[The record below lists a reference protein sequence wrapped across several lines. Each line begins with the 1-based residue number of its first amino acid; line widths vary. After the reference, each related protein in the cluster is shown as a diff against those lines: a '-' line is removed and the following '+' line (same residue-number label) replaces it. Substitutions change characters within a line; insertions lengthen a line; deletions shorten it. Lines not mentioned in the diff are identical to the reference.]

1 MYTVLYM
8 IVIVLIIIYGFKAYQ
23 NYPSYKNSI
32 LPTLFPNYLEFF
44 WRMFIRKDASNSSYL
59 NKFIGI
65 HKLSF
70 ATIENRQHQVTS
82 KFVLFFYNKGIT
94 IVEYLDFS
102 GTYSGNDEDRSW
114 IIKSNNKKIR
124 ITNPVH
130 ELEKYENRIQNMF
143 NDVQI
148 SSVIAISDDSQIDKI
163 QTQTLCCTYKDV
175 ITTLNNIQCKHN
187 LNENEIQNMFN
198 CFNQKRS
205 TLS

>member
-1 MYTVLYM
+1 MYTVLYT
-8 IVIVLIIIYGFKAYQ
+8 ILIVLIIIYGFKAYQ

-59 NKFIGI
+59 NKSIGN

-94 IVEYLDFS
+94 IVEYLDYP

-114 IIKSNNKKIR
+114 MIKNNNKKIR
-124 ITNPVH
+124 ITNPIH
-130 ELEKYENRIQNMF
+130 ELQTYKNRIQKMF
-143 NDVQI
+143 KDGQI
-148 SSVIAISDDSQIDKI
+148 SSVIAIKDDSEIDKI
-163 QTQTLCCTYKDV
+163 QTQTLYCKYKDV
-175 ITTLNNIQCKHN
+175 ITTLNNIQCEHT
-187 LNENEIQNMFN
+187 LSESEIQNLFDS
-198 CFNQKRS
+198 FNQKRS

>member
-1 MYTVLYM
+1 MYTVLYTLL
-8 IVIVLIIIYGFKAYQ
+8 IVLIIIYGFKAYQ

-59 NKFIGI
+59 NKSIGN

-94 IVEYLDFS
+94 IVEYLDYP
-102 GTYSGNDEDRSW
+102 GTYSGNEEDRSCM
-114 IIKSNNKKIR
+114 IKNNNKKIR
-124 ITNPVH
+124 ITNPIH
-130 ELEKYENRIQNMF
+130 ELQTYKNRIQKMLD
-143 NDVQI
+143 DVQI
-148 SSVIAISDDSQIDKI
+148 SSVIAITDDSEIDKI
-163 QTQTLCCTYKDV
+163 QTQTLYCKYKDV
-175 ITTLNNIQCKHN
+175 ITTLNNIQCEHT
-187 LNENEIQNMFN
+187 LSESEIQNSFDS
-198 CFNQKRS
+198 FNQKRS

>member
-1 MYTVLYM
+1 MHIVLYT

-32 LPTLFPNYLEFF
+32 LPTLFPNYFEFF

-59 NKFIGI
+59 SKSIGN

-94 IVEYLDFS
+94 IVEYLDYP

-124 ITNPVH
+124 ITNPIH
-130 ELEKYENRIQNMF
+130 ELQTYKNRIQKMF
-143 NDVQI
+143 KDGQI
-148 SSVIAISDDSQIDKI
+148 SSVIAIKDDSEIDKI
-163 QTQTLCCTYKDV
+163 QTQTLYCKYKDV
-175 ITTLNNIQCKHN
+175 ITTLNNIQCEHT
-187 LNENEIQNMFN
+187 LSESEIQNLFDS
-198 CFNQKRS
+198 FNQKRS
-205 TLS
+205 ILS

>member
-1 MYTVLYM
+1 MYTVLYT
-8 IVIVLIIIYGFKAYQ
+8 ILIVLIIIYGFKAYQ

-59 NKFIGI
+59 NKSIGN

-94 IVEYLDFS
+94 IVEYLDYP

-114 IIKSNNKKIR
+114 MIKNNNKKIR
-124 ITNPVH
+124 ITNPIH
-130 ELEKYENRIQNMF
+130 ELQTYKNRIQKMLD
-143 NDVQI
+143 DVQI
-148 SSVIAISDDSQIDKI
+148 SSVIAVTDDSEIDKI
-163 QTQTLCCTYKDV
+163 QAQTLCCKYTDV
-175 ITTLNNIQCKHN
+175 ITTLNNIQCDHN
-187 LNENEIQNMFN
+187 LNEDEIQNMFN
-198 CFNQKRS
+198 SFNQKRS

>member
-1 MYTVLYM
+1 MYTVLYT

-32 LPTLFPNYLEFF
+32 FPTLFPNYLEFF
-44 WRMFIRKDASNSSYL
+44 WRIFIRKDASNSSYL

-148 SSVIAISDDSQIDKI
+148 SSVIAISDNSQIDKI

-175 ITTLNNIQCKHN
+175 ITTLNNVQCEHN

-198 CFNQKRS
+198 FFNQKRS

>member
-1 MYTVLYM
+1 MHIVLYT

-32 LPTLFPNYLEFF
+32 LPTLFPNYFEFF
-44 WRMFIRKDASNSSYL
+44 WRMFIRKDVSNSSYL
-59 NKFIGI
+59 NKSIGN

-94 IVEYLDFS
+94 IVEYLDYP

-124 ITNPVH
+124 ITNPIH
-130 ELEKYENRIQNMF
+130 ELQTYKNRIQKMF
-143 NDVQI
+143 KDGQI
-148 SSVIAISDDSQIDKI
+148 SSVIAIKDDSEIDKI
-163 QTQTLCCTYKDV
+163 QTQTLYCKYKDV
-175 ITTLNNIQCKHN
+175 ITTLNNIQCEHT
-187 LNENEIQNMFN
+187 LSESEIQNLFDS
-198 CFNQKRS
+198 FNQKRS
-205 TLS
+205 ILS

>member
-1 MYTVLYM
+1 MHTVLYT

-32 LPTLFPNYLEFF
+32 LPTLFPNYFEFF

-59 NKFIGI
+59 NKSIGN

-94 IVEYLDFS
+94 IVEYLDYP

-124 ITNPVH
+124 ITNPIH
-130 ELEKYENRIQNMF
+130 ELQTYKNRIQKMF
-143 NDVQI
+143 KDGQI
-148 SSVIAISDDSQIDKI
+148 SSVIAIKDESEIDKI
-163 QTQTLCCTYKDV
+163 QTQTLYCKYKDV
-175 ITTLNNIQCKHN
+175 ITTLNNIQCEHT
-187 LNENEIQNMFN
+187 LSESEIQNLFDS
-198 CFNQKRS
+198 FNQKRS

>member
-1 MYTVLYM
+1 MHTVLYT

-32 LPTLFPNYLEFF
+32 LPTLFPNYFEFF

-59 NKFIGI
+59 NKSIGN

-94 IVEYLDFS
+94 IVEYLDYP

-124 ITNPVH
+124 ITNPIH
-130 ELEKYENRIQNMF
+130 ELQTYKNRIQKMF
-143 NDVQI
+143 KDGQI
-148 SSVIAISDDSQIDKI
+148 SSVIAIKDDSEIDKI
-163 QTQTLCCTYKDV
+163 QTQTLYCKYKDF
-175 ITTLNNIQCKHN
+175 ITTLNNIQCEHT
-187 LNENEIQNMFN
+187 LSESEIQNLFDS
-198 CFNQKRS
+198 FNQKRS

>member
-1 MYTVLYM
+1 MHTVLYT

-32 LPTLFPNYLEFF
+32 LPTLFPNYFEFF
-44 WRMFIRKDASNSSYL
+44 WRMLIRKDTSNSSYL
-59 NKFIGI
+59 NKSIGN

-94 IVEYLDFS
+94 IVEYLDYP

-124 ITNPVH
+124 ITNPIH
-130 ELEKYENRIQNMF
+130 ELQTYKNRIQKMF
-143 NDVQI
+143 KDGQI
-148 SSVIAISDDSQIDKI
+148 SSVIAIKDDSEIDKI
-163 QTQTLCCTYKDV
+163 QTQTLYCKYKDV
-175 ITTLNNIQCKHN
+175 ITTLNNIQCEHT
-187 LNENEIQNMFN
+187 LSESEIQNLFDS
-198 CFNQKRS
+198 FNQKRS
-205 TLS
+205 ILS

>member
-1 MYTVLYM
+1 MHTVLYT

-32 LPTLFPNYLEFF
+32 LPTLFPNYFEFF

-59 NKFIGI
+59 NKSIGN

-102 GTYSGNDEDRSW
+102 GTYS
-114 IIKSNNKKIR
+114 
-124 ITNPVH
+124 
-130 ELEKYENRIQNMF
+130 
-143 NDVQI
+143 
-148 SSVIAISDDSQIDKI
+148 
-163 QTQTLCCTYKDV
+163 
-175 ITTLNNIQCKHN
+175 
-187 LNENEIQNMFN
+187 EIG
-198 CFNQKRS
+198 RAHV
-205 TLS
+205 

>member
-1 MYTVLYM
+1 MYTVLYT
-8 IVIVLIIIYGFKAYQ
+8 ILIVLIIIYGFKAYQ

-59 NKFIGI
+59 NKSIGN

-94 IVEYLDFS
+94 IVEYLDHP

-114 IIKSNNKKIR
+114 MIKNNNKKIR
-124 ITNPVH
+124 ITNPIH
-130 ELEKYENRIQNMF
+130 ELQTYKNRIQKMLD
-143 NDVQI
+143 DVQI
-148 SSVIAISDDSQIDKI
+148 SSVIAITDDSEIDKI
-163 QTQTLCCTYKDV
+163 QTQTLCCKYTDV
-175 ITTLNNIQCKHN
+175 ITTLNNIQCDHN
-187 LNENEIQNMFN
+187 LNEDEIQNMFDS
-198 CFNQKRS
+198 FNQKRS

>member
-1 MYTVLYM
+1 MYTVLYT
-8 IVIVLIIIYGFKAYQ
+8 IVIVLVIIYGFKAYQ

-59 NKFIGI
+59 NKSIGI

-130 ELEKYENRIQNMF
+130 ELQKYKNRIQNMF
-143 NDVQI
+143 NDMQI

-175 ITTLNNIQCKHN
+175 ITTLNNIQCEHN

-198 CFNQKRS
+198 SFNQKRS

>member
-1 MYTVLYM
+1 MHTVLYT

-32 LPTLFPNYLEFF
+32 LPTLFPNYFEFF

-59 NKFIGI
+59 NKSIGN

-70 ATIENRQHQVTS
+70 TTIENRQHQVTS
-82 KFVLFFYNKGIT
+82 KFVLFFYNKGIA
-94 IVEYLDFS
+94 IVEYLDYL

-124 ITNPVH
+124 ITNPIH
-130 ELEKYENRIQNMF
+130 ELQTYKNRIQKMF
-143 NDVQI
+143 KDGQI
-148 SSVIAISDDSQIDKI
+148 SSVIAIKDDSEIDKI
-163 QTQTLCCTYKDV
+163 QTQTLYCKYKDV
-175 ITTLNNIQCKHN
+175 ITTLNNIQCEHT
-187 LNENEIQNMFN
+187 LSESEIQNLFDS
-198 CFNQKRS
+198 FNQKRS

>member
-1 MYTVLYM
+1 MHTVLYT

-32 LPTLFPNYLEFF
+32 LPTLFPNYFEFF

-59 NKFIGI
+59 NKSIGN

-94 IVEYLDFS
+94 IVEYLDYP

-124 ITNPVH
+124 ITNPIH
-130 ELEKYENRIQNMF
+130 ELQTYKNRIQKMF
-143 NDVQI
+143 KDGQI
-148 SSVIAISDDSQIDKI
+148 SSVIAIKDDSEIDKI
-163 QTQTLCCTYKDV
+163 QTQTLYCKYKDV
-175 ITTLNNIQCKHN
+175 ITTLNNIQCEH
-187 LNENEIQNMFN
+187 
-198 CFNQKRS
+198 

>member
-1 MYTVLYM
+1 MHTVLYT

-32 LPTLFPNYLEFF
+32 LPTLFPNYFEFF
-44 WRMFIRKDASNSSYL
+44 WRMFIRKDTSNSSYL
-59 NKFIGI
+59 NKSIGN

-94 IVEYLDFS
+94 IVEYLDYP

-124 ITNPVH
+124 ITNPIH
-130 ELEKYENRIQNMF
+130 ELQTYKNRIQKMF
-143 NDVQI
+143 KDGQI
-148 SSVIAISDDSQIDKI
+148 SSVIAIKDDSEIDKI
-163 QTQTLCCTYKDV
+163 QTQTLYCKYKDV
-175 ITTLNNIQCKHN
+175 ITTLNNIQCEHT
-187 LNENEIQNMFN
+187 LSESEIQNLFDS
-198 CFNQKRS
+198 FNQKRS

>member
-1 MYTVLYM
+1 MHIVLYT

-32 LPTLFPNYLEFF
+32 LPTLFPNYFEFF

-59 NKFIGI
+59 NKSIGN

-94 IVEYLDFS
+94 IVEYLDYP

-124 ITNPVH
+124 ITNPIH
-130 ELEKYENRIQNMF
+130 ELQTYKNRIQKMF
-143 NDVQI
+143 KDGQI
-148 SSVIAISDDSQIDKI
+148 SSVIAIKDDSEIDKI
-163 QTQTLCCTYKDV
+163 QTQTLYCIYKDV
-175 ITTLNNIQCKHN
+175 ITTLNNIQCEHT
-187 LNENEIQNMFN
+187 LSESEIQNLFDS
-198 CFNQKRS
+198 FNQKRS
-205 TLS
+205 ILS

>member
-1 MYTVLYM
+1 MYTVLYT

-32 LPTLFPNYLEFF
+32 FPTLFPNYLEFF
-44 WRMFIRKDASNSSYL
+44 WRIFIRKDASNSSYL

-175 ITTLNNIQCKHN
+175 ITTLNNVQCEHN

-198 CFNQKRS
+198 FFNQKRS

>member
-1 MYTVLYM
+1 MHTVLYT
-8 IVIVLIIIYGFKAYQ
+8 IAIVLIIIYGFKAYQ

-32 LPTLFPNYLEFF
+32 LPTLFPNYFEFF
-44 WRMFIRKDASNSSYL
+44 WRMFIRKDTSNSSYL
-59 NKFIGI
+59 NKSIGN

-94 IVEYLDFS
+94 IVEYLDYP

-124 ITNPVH
+124 ITNPIH
-130 ELEKYENRIQNMF
+130 ELQTYKNRIQKMF
-143 NDVQI
+143 KDGQI
-148 SSVIAISDDSQIDKI
+148 SSVIAIKDDSEIDKI
-163 QTQTLCCTYKDV
+163 QTQTLYCKYKDV
-175 ITTLNNIQCKHN
+175 ITTLNNIQCEHT
-187 LNENEIQNMFN
+187 LSESEIQNLFDS
-198 CFNQKRS
+198 FNQKRS

>member
-1 MYTVLYM
+1 MHTVLYT

-32 LPTLFPNYLEFF
+32 LPTLFPNYFEFF
-44 WRMFIRKDASNSSYL
+44 WRMFIRKDTSNSSYL
-59 NKFIGI
+59 NKSIGN

-82 KFVLFFYNKGIT
+82 KFVLFFYNKGIA
-94 IVEYLDFS
+94 IFEYLDYP

-124 ITNPVH
+124 ITNPIH
-130 ELEKYENRIQNMF
+130 ELQTYKNRIQKMF
-143 NDVQI
+143 KDGQI
-148 SSVIAISDDSQIDKI
+148 SSVIAIKDDSEIDKI
-163 QTQTLCCTYKDV
+163 QTQTLYCKYKDV
-175 ITTLNNIQCKHN
+175 ITTLNNIQCEHT
-187 LNENEIQNMFN
+187 LSESEIQNLFDS
-198 CFNQKRS
+198 FNQKRS

>member
-1 MYTVLYM
+1 MHTVLYT

-32 LPTLFPNYLEFF
+32 LPTLFPNYFEFF
-44 WRMFIRKDASNSSYL
+44 WRMFIRKDTSNSSYL
-59 NKFIGI
+59 NKSIGN

-143 NDVQI
+143 NDVHI

-175 ITTLNNIQCKHN
+175 ITTLNNIQCEHN

-198 CFNQKRS
+198 SFNQKRS

>member
-1 MYTVLYM
+1 MHTVLYT

-32 LPTLFPNYLEFF
+32 LPTLFPNYFEFF

-59 NKFIGI
+59 NKSIGN

-94 IVEYLDFS
+94 IVEYLDYP
-102 GTYSGNDEDRSW
+102 GTYSGNDEDCSW

-124 ITNPVH
+124 ITNPIH
-130 ELEKYENRIQNMF
+130 ELQTYKNRIQKMF
-143 NDVQI
+143 KDGQI
-148 SSVIAISDDSQIDKI
+148 SSVIAIKDDSEIDKI
-163 QTQTLCCTYKDV
+163 QTQTLYCKYKDV
-175 ITTLNNIQCKHN
+175 ITTLNNIQCEHT
-187 LNENEIQNMFN
+187 LSESEIQNLFDS
-198 CFNQKRS
+198 FNQKRS

>member
-1 MYTVLYM
+1 MHTVLYT
-8 IVIVLIIIYGFKAYQ
+8 IIIVLIIIYGFKAYQ

-32 LPTLFPNYLEFF
+32 LPTLFPNYFEFF
-44 WRMFIRKDASNSSYL
+44 WRMFIRKDTSNSSYL
-59 NKFIGI
+59 NKSIGN

-94 IVEYLDFS
+94 IVEYLDYP

-124 ITNPVH
+124 ITNPIH
-130 ELEKYENRIQNMF
+130 ELQTYKNRIQKMF
-143 NDVQI
+143 KDGQI
-148 SSVIAISDDSQIDKI
+148 SSVIAIKDDSEIDKI
-163 QTQTLCCTYKDV
+163 QTQTLYCKYKDV
-175 ITTLNNIQCKHN
+175 ITTLNNIQCEHT
-187 LNENEIQNMFN
+187 LSESEIQNLFDS
-198 CFNQKRS
+198 FNQKRS

>member
-1 MYTVLYM
+1 MHTVLYT

-32 LPTLFPNYLEFF
+32 LPTLFPNYFEFF
-44 WRMFIRKDASNSSYL
+44 WRMFIRKDTSNSSYL
-59 NKFIGI
+59 NKSIGN

-94 IVEYLDFS
+94 IVEYLDYP

-124 ITNPVH
+124 ITNPIH
-130 ELEKYENRIQNMF
+130 ELQTYKNRIQKMF
-143 NDVQI
+143 KGGQI
-148 SSVIAISDDSQIDKI
+148 SSVIAIKDDSEIDKI
-163 QTQTLCCTYKDV
+163 QTQTLYCKYKDV
-175 ITTLNNIQCKHN
+175 ITTLNNIQCEHT
-187 LNENEIQNMFN
+187 LSESEIQNLFDS
-198 CFNQKRS
+198 FNQKRS

>member
-1 MYTVLYM
+1 MHTVLYT

-32 LPTLFPNYLEFF
+32 LPTLFPNYFEFF
-44 WRMFIRKDASNSSYL
+44 WRMFIRKDTSNSSYL
-59 NKFIGI
+59 NKSIGN

-94 IVEYLDFS
+94 IVEYLDYP

-124 ITNPVH
+124 ITNPIH
-130 ELEKYENRIQNMF
+130 ELQTYKNRIQKMF
-143 NDVQI
+143 KDGQI
-148 SSVIAISDDSQIDKI
+148 SSVIAIKDDSEIDKI
-163 QTQTLCCTYKDV
+163 QTQTLYCKYKDV
-175 ITTLNNIQCKHN
+175 ITTLNNIQCEHT
-187 LNENEIQNMFN
+187 LSESEIQNLFDS
-198 CFNQKRS
+198 FNQKRS
-205 TLS
+205 ILS

>member
-1 MYTVLYM
+1 MYTVLYT
-8 IVIVLIIIYGFKAYQ
+8 ILIVLIIIYGFKAYQ

-59 NKFIGI
+59 NKSIGN

-94 IVEYLDFS
+94 IVEYLDYP
-102 GTYSGNDEDRSW
+102 GSW
-114 IIKSNNKKIR
+114 MIKNNNKKIR
-124 ITNPVH
+124 ITNPIH
-130 ELEKYENRIQNMF
+130 ELQTYKNRIQKMLD
-143 NDVQI
+143 DVQI
-148 SSVIAISDDSQIDKI
+148 SSVIAVTDDSEIDKI
-163 QTQTLCCTYKDV
+163 QTQALCCKYTDV
-175 ITTLNNIQCKHN
+175 ITTLNNIQCDHN
-187 LNENEIQNMFN
+187 LNEDEIQNMFN
-198 CFNQKRS
+198 SFNQKRS

>member
-1 MYTVLYM
+1 MHIVLYT

-32 LPTLFPNYLEFF
+32 LPTLFPNYFEFF
-44 WRMFIRKDASNSSYL
+44 WRMFIRKDSSNSSYL
-59 NKFIGI
+59 NKSIGN

-94 IVEYLDFS
+94 IVEYLDYP

-124 ITNPVH
+124 ITNPIH
-130 ELEKYENRIQNMF
+130 ELQTYKNRIQKMF
-143 NDVQI
+143 KDGQI
-148 SSVIAISDDSQIDKI
+148 SSVIAIKDDSEIDKI
-163 QTQTLCCTYKDV
+163 QTQTLYCKYKDV
-175 ITTLNNIQCKHN
+175 ITTLNNIQCEHT
-187 LNENEIQNMFN
+187 LSESEIQNLFDS
-198 CFNQKRS
+198 FNQKRS

>member
-1 MYTVLYM
+1 MHTVLYT

-32 LPTLFPNYLEFF
+32 LPTLFPNYFEFF
-44 WRMFIRKDASNSSYL
+44 WRMFIRKDTSNSSYL
-59 NKFIGI
+59 NKSIGN

-94 IVEYLDFS
+94 IVEYLDYP

-124 ITNPVH
+124 ITNPIH
-130 ELEKYENRIQNMF
+130 ELQTYKNRIQKMF
-143 NDVQI
+143 KDGQI
-148 SSVIAISDDSQIDKI
+148 SSVIAIKDDSEIDKI
-163 QTQTLCCTYKDV
+163 QTQTLYCKYKDV
-175 ITTLNNIQCKHN
+175 ITILNNIQCEHT
-187 LNENEIQNMFN
+187 LSESEIQNLFDS
-198 CFNQKRS
+198 FNQKRS

>member
-1 MYTVLYM
+1 MHIVLYT

-32 LPTLFPNYLEFF
+32 LPTLFPNYFEFF

-59 NKFIGI
+59 NKSIGN

-94 IVEYLDFS
+94 IVEYLDYP

-124 ITNPVH
+124 ITNPIH
-130 ELEKYENRIQNMF
+130 ELQTYKNRIQKMF
-143 NDVQI
+143 KDGQI
-148 SSVIAISDDSQIDKI
+148 SSVIAIKDDSEIDKI
-163 QTQTLCCTYKDV
+163 QTQTLYCKYKDV
-175 ITTLNNIQCKHN
+175 ITTLNNIQCEHTFS
-187 LNENEIQNMFN
+187 ESEIQNLFDS
-198 CFNQKRS
+198 FNQKRS
-205 TLS
+205 ILS

>member
-1 MYTVLYM
+1 MHIVLYT

-32 LPTLFPNYLEFF
+32 LPTLFPNYFEFF
-44 WRMFIRKDASNSSYL
+44 WRMFIRKNASNSSYL
-59 NKFIGI
+59 NKSIGN

-94 IVEYLDFS
+94 IVEYLDYP

-124 ITNPVH
+124 ITNPIH
-130 ELEKYENRIQNMF
+130 ELQTYKNRIQKMF
-143 NDVQI
+143 KDGQI
-148 SSVIAISDDSQIDKI
+148 SSVIAIKDDSEIDKI
-163 QTQTLCCTYKDV
+163 QTQTLYCKYKDV
-175 ITTLNNIQCKHN
+175 ITTLNNIQCEHT
-187 LNENEIQNMFN
+187 LSESEIQNLFDS
-198 CFNQKRS
+198 FNQKRS

>member
-1 MYTVLYM
+1 MHTVLYT

-32 LPTLFPNYLEFF
+32 LPTLFPNYFEFF
-44 WRMFIRKDASNSSYL
+44 WRIFIRKDTSNSSYL
-59 NKFIGI
+59 NKSIGN

-94 IVEYLDFS
+94 IVEYLDYP

-124 ITNPVH
+124 ITNPIH
-130 ELEKYENRIQNMF
+130 ELQTYKNRIQKMF
-143 NDVQI
+143 KDGQI
-148 SSVIAISDDSQIDKI
+148 SSVIAIKDDSEIDKI
-163 QTQTLCCTYKDV
+163 QTQTLYCKYKDV
-175 ITTLNNIQCKHN
+175 ITTLNNIQCEHT
-187 LNENEIQNMFN
+187 LSESEIQNLFDS
-198 CFNQKRS
+198 FNQKRS

>member
-1 MYTVLYM
+1 MHTVLYT

-32 LPTLFPNYLEFF
+32 LPTLFPNYFEFF

-59 NKFIGI
+59 NKSIGN

-94 IVEYLDFS
+94 IVEYLDYP

-124 ITNPVH
+124 ITNPIH
-130 ELEKYENRIQNMF
+130 ELQTYKNRIQKMF
-143 NDVQI
+143 KDGQI
-148 SSVIAISDDSQIDKI
+148 SSVIAIKDDSEIDKI
-163 QTQTLCCTYKDV
+163 QTQTLYCKYKDV
-175 ITTLNNIQCKHN
+175 ITTLNNIQCEHT
-187 LNENEIQNMFN
+187 LSESEIQNLFDS
-198 CFNQKRS
+198 FNQKRS
-205 TLS
+205 ILS

>member
-1 MYTVLYM
+1 MHTVLYT

-23 NYPSYKNSI
+23 NYSSYKNSI
-32 LPTLFPNYLEFF
+32 LPTLFPNYFEFF
-44 WRMFIRKDASNSSYL
+44 WRMFIRKDTSNSSYL
-59 NKFIGI
+59 NKSIGN

-94 IVEYLDFS
+94 IVEYLDYH

-124 ITNPVH
+124 ITNPIH
-130 ELEKYENRIQNMF
+130 ELQTYKNRIQKMF
-143 NDVQI
+143 KDGQI
-148 SSVIAISDDSQIDKI
+148 SSVIAIKDDSEIDKI
-163 QTQTLCCTYKDV
+163 QTQTLYCKYKDV
-175 ITTLNNIQCKHN
+175 ITILNNIQCEHT
-187 LNENEIQNMFN
+187 LSESEIQNLFDS
-198 CFNQKRS
+198 FNQKRS

>member
-1 MYTVLYM
+1 MYTVLYT
-8 IVIVLIIIYGFKAYQ
+8 IIIVLIIIYGFKAYQ

-32 LPTLFPNYLEFF
+32 FPTLFPNYLEFF
-44 WRMFIRKDASNSSYL
+44 WRIFIRKDASNSSYL

-175 ITTLNNIQCKHN
+175 ITTLNNVQCEHN

-198 CFNQKRS
+198 FFNQKRS

>member
-1 MYTVLYM
+1 MYTVLYT

-59 NKFIGI
+59 NKSIGN

-94 IVEYLDFS
+94 IVEYLDYP

-114 IIKSNNKKIR
+114 MIKNNNKKIR
-124 ITNPVH
+124 ITNPIH
-130 ELEKYENRIQNMF
+130 ELQTYKNRIQKMLD
-143 NDVQI
+143 DVQI
-148 SSVIAISDDSQIDKI
+148 SSVIAVTDDSEIDKI
-163 QTQTLCCTYKDV
+163 QAQTLCCKYMDV
-175 ITTLNNIQCKHN
+175 ITVLNNIQCDHN
-187 LNENEIQNMFN
+187 LNEDEIQNMFDS
-198 CFNQKRS
+198 FNQKRS

>member
-1 MYTVLYM
+1 MHTVLYT

-32 LPTLFPNYLEFF
+32 LPTLFPNYFEFF

-59 NKFIGI
+59 NKSIGN

-82 KFVLFFYNKGIT
+82 KFVLFFYNKGIA
-94 IVEYLDFS
+94 IVEYLDYL

-124 ITNPVH
+124 ITNPIH
-130 ELEKYENRIQNMF
+130 ELQTYKNRIQKMF
-143 NDVQI
+143 KDGQI
-148 SSVIAISDDSQIDKI
+148 SSVIAIKDDSEIDKI
-163 QTQTLCCTYKDV
+163 QTQTLYCNRV
-175 ITTLNNIQCKHN
+175 
-187 LNENEIQNMFN
+187 EE
-198 CFNQKRS
+198 
-205 TLS
+205 